1 MTSVAALLCAT
12 LGLACN
18 DPSSSWDATRYGLV
32 EAPSGRPTVQAAIDL
47 VSKILPDPP
56 PLVVA
61 AGWSSNRSVRAVPVH
76 AVAVRGLGRNVL
88 AAIYSD
94 CRCILVKSADLDR
107 WLQERV
113 GSGSAL
119 LNFNERA
126 LLAYMFLHEIG
137 HFVAGDAEGAMS
149 SPTSGGVGSLNRDD
163 TTQKGRQAAADR
175 YAASTSKAALRDGG
189 ARGLSAA
196 EVTMALS
203 NLSWNLAAHRLLDE
217 FGATSLSKPQAFW
230 VMGYSH
236 PNIELRILTVNAL
249 VSGSDV
255 AQKLLDDFRER
266 RNQAPMILYRK
277 QDGE

>member
-18 DPSSSWDATRYGLV
+18 DRSSSWDVTRYGLV

-61 AGWSSNRSVRAVPVH
+61 AGWSSNRPGRAVPVH
-76 AVAVRGLGRNVL
+76 AVAAQGLGRNELV
-88 AAIYSD
+88 AIYSD

-113 GSGSAL
+113 GSSSAL
-119 LNFNERA
+119 LSVDEPA
-126 LLAYMFLHEIG
+126 LLAYMLLHEIG
-137 HFVAGDAEGAMS
+137 HFVDGDAEGAMS
-149 SPTSGGVGSLNRDD
+149 SPTSGEVGSLNRDD
-163 TTQKGRQAAADR
+163 TAQKDREAAADR
-175 YAASTSKAALRDGG
+175 YAASTLKAALQDGG
-189 ARGLSAA
+189 ARGLSAG

-203 NLSWNLAAHRLLDE
+203 NLSWNLSAHRLLDD
-217 FGATSLSKPQAFW
+217 FGATSLGKPQAFW
-230 VMGYSH
+230 DTGYSH

-277 QDGE
+277 QDDK